1 MRSANWGQSDWCPH
15 RRPGTLRDTV
25 VNRVWTREEVLGILR
40 QWSPG
45 KKSEEHTNCQHLN
58 WTSFTHSQSFILE
71 IGAMGFSSFEGMW
84 VSINAS
90 APVLGIHRKWDQRV
104 TVTSHWMVNVRTLG
118 CFVSSI
124 CPVSGPL
131 VGKLAWTPSAG
142 TGTSESRPQGPCEV
156 KMWGGQM
163 WLVKSV

>member
-1 MRSANWGQSDWCPH
+1 MRSANWGQSDCCPH
-15 RRPGTLRDTV
+15 RRPSTLRDTV
-25 VNRVWTREEVLGILR
+25 VNRVWTREEVLRILR

-45 KKSEEHTNCQHLN
+45 KKSEEHTKCQHLN

-84 VSINAS
+84 VSKCLCPCTWHTQKVRS
-90 APVLGIHRKWDQRV
+90 EGH
-104 TVTSHWMVNVRTLG
+104 SHQSWMVNVQTLG

-142 TGTSESRPQGPCEV
+142 TGTSESRLQGPCEV

-163 WLVKSV
+163 WLVESV